1 MKSFSC
7 AAPYFHGTILPFF
20 EMCFFLPPLPFEYYQ
35 GLVSFNEY
43 ASFFLSTFIDLLDL
57 CLAFSWIA
65 WYGNRYFSMTFCI
78 FSIESLRYKLLT
90 GQQNFFEDFAF
101 SFFMCLLE
109 TFFQSLVG
117 VRSLSQMR
125 GVDIRVCINILQL

>member
-1 MKSFSC
+1 
-7 AAPYFHGTILPFF
+7 
-20 EMCFFLPPLPFEYYQ
+20 
-35 GLVSFNEY
+35 
-43 ASFFLSTFIDLLDL
+43 
-57 CLAFSWIA
+57 
-65 WYGNRYFSMTFCI
+65 MTFCI

-117 VRSLSQMR
+117 VRSLSQMH